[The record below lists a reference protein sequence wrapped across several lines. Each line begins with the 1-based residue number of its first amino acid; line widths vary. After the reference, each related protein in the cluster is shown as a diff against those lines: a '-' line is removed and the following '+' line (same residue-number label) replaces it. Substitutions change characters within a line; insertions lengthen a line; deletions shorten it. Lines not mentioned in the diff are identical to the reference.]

1 MAPPSASGGIPGCC
15 SMESYFNY
23 FTEIEEHFQKCRGT
37 PSLLS
42 PLDWALIESFQEAG
56 VPLEIVLRGIDLAFE
71 KHRQK
76 KAAFRKINS
85 LSYCTQSIL
94 AEHQRRQEDSV
105 GKSKSF
111 VGIES
116 PDKTELDNL
125 VQMMARARKMLEEAA
140 RDSKACGRDNL
151 SVLFEN
157 ASGSLR
163 SIEQEILY
171 TQSLDLERLEMRLNV
186 MEEKILASLVGT
198 MNEEELLTVREE
210 INSELNRHRRGL
222 KAEQLAMLE
231 KKLTDRKIFERFKVP
246 RLSLFY
252 LALN

>member
-1 MAPPSASGGIPGCC
+1 
-15 SMESYFNY
+15 MESYFNY

-56 VPLEIVLRGIDLAFE
+56 VPLETVLRGIDLAFE
-71 KHRQK
+71 KHQQK
-76 KAAFRKINS
+76 KNTLRKINS

-94 AEHQRRQEDSV
+94 SEHQRRQENSV
-105 GKSKSF
+105 GKSKALA
-111 VGIES
+111 GLES
-116 PDKTELDNL
+116 ADRTELDNL
-125 VQMMARARKMLEEAA
+125 VKMMTHARQLLEKAA
-140 RDSKACGRDNL
+140 LDSKTCGGDKLSELFDN
-151 SVLFEN
+151 
-157 ASGSLR
+157 AIGSLR
-163 SIEQEILY
+163 SIEQDILY
-171 TQSLDLERLEMRLNV
+171 TQSLELERLEMRLNV
-186 MEEKILASLVGT
+186 LEEKILSSLVGA
-198 MNEEELLTVREE
+198 MSEEELLTVREE
-210 INSELNRHRRGL
+210 INSELKRHRRGL